1 MGTKLRRKGNQH
13 GSGQA
18 LIEFALVLPLLLLLI
33 INVVNFGGLL
43 YAWVTVA
50 NATRTGAQRLMMG
63 GAYAHFPSPPSLSA
77 VATLVTEDLISLP
90 NRATALVK
98 VCKNN
103 SGTTTCSG
111 SGGTA
116 PPADPETSFVL
127 GSVDV
132 TYTYQPFISFC
143 SFPKLGIYMTLG
155 TTTVHRQAVMRLAGG

>member
-1 MGTKLRRKGNQH
+1 MATGPVSRRKRS

-33 INVVNFGGLL
+33 INVVNFGGLF
-43 YAWVTVA
+43 YAWVTVT
-50 NATRTGAQRLMMG
+50 NATRAGAQKLLMA
-63 GAYAHFPSPPSLSA
+63 GAYATSPPPPSLSA
-77 VATLVTEDLISLP
+77 VATVVTDDLISLP
-90 NRATALVK
+90 NRGSALVK

-103 SGTTTCSG
+103 SGTITCSG
-111 SGGTA
+111 SGGFT

-132 TYTYQPFISFC
+132 TYTYQPFVSFWN
-143 SFPKLGIYMTLG
+143 FPNLGIYMTLG